1 MKWRTYS
8 VFVSSTFADMQAE
21 RDYLQTHV
29 FPLIN
34 SELRRDCISLRIID
48 LRFGINTLETSEESV
63 EEKVLRV
70 CMDEINRSRPFFL
83 GLLGNRYGTTPKE
96 SQLPRLAK
104 QYKGQSITA
113 IEIMHGFLQRD
124 DIRGCLFMERDS
136 ACYEHIPL
144 KLRSEE
150 YDDSCNS
157 EKQQDWEKLQSLKQ
171 SIKDRLTEKQR
182 SECYHE
188 YPARWDGHG
197 MTDLEDFGNTV
208 KEAILNEIHAHYTA
222 EHNDEPFVDEQRA
235 QEEFLHLHRERR
247 YLRNNLFESVSR
259 MIAAGGSMLVITGPE
274 GSGKS
279 SLYTALVDSFCQ
291 RDNVITLFHA
301 TDTGEEN
308 RSTDHMLAR
317 WIYQLEYRLGV
328 SHQDPIDAE
337 TRITYFRSLLRKVP
351 EGLTLVLFIDGV
363 EGFHQ
368 TPVGKYLT
376 FYPKSIIANC
386 CLCCTCIPGVADEL
400 LTYHH
405 SLRRYDMPA
414 LTRDE
419 AEGIIHTYAAYEDK
433 ELYPQNV
440 NMLLSKGSETQTNFE
455 SPLWLVIALQY
466 VTRLNQRD
474 FKEVADLAEQYEKSF
489 DKGLIA
495 SIDEK
500 IKSFPYREEKLFAAY
515 LNRIGEAYGAL
526 PTKVFQYL
534 SASYNGLDECVLA
547 ELLGKVWD
555 LRTFAIVRSFLRGFI
570 TEQSQMKTWQLVH
583 RKVRIPLTAAEK
595 AALCGDIAT
604 IYLHKLDT
612 NQLVTDNLFY
622 YLFHNNDTLNAFHY
636 IFSSRWYASR
646 VKEELIGVSEVIG
659 AEELLTFLFATFDQR
674 HKGIRKLM
682 PAWVAMIRI
691 KDCIMDIAHA
701 ACKRGDYQMA
711 VLLIDKFHAFLFD
724 VHIPYDIKLLNYML
738 TVEIKMDAT
747 ERIYSDSQQIREYCR
762 AIDRM
767 KIRGPISL
775 LFAPVA
781 KWYYNWKI
789 TKLK

>member
-34 SELRRDCISLRIID
+34 GELRRYCISLRIID
-48 LRFGINTLETSEESV
+48 LRFGINTLEISEESV

-96 SQLPRLAK
+96 SKLPRLAK

-124 DIRGCLFMERDS
+124 DIQGCLFMERDS

-144 KLRSEE
+144 KVRREK
-150 YDDSCNS
+150 YDDSCNP

-171 SIKDRLTEKQR
+171 SIKKRLTEKQR
-182 SECYHE
+182 SECFHE
-188 YPARWDGHG
+188 YIARWDGHG
-197 MTDLEDFGNTV
+197 MTDLDDFGITV

-222 EHNDEPFVDEQRA
+222 EHNEEPFVDEQRT

-247 YLRNNLFESVSR
+247 YQRNNLFENVSR
-259 MIAAGGSMLVITGPE
+259 MILGGSMVAITGPE

-279 SLYTALVDSFCQ
+279 SLYTALVDNFCQ

-308 RSTDHMLAR
+308 RNIDYMLAR
-317 WIYQLEYRLGV
+317 WIYQLELRLGV
-328 SHQDPIDAE
+328 SHQNTSDAKA
-337 TRITYFRSLLRKVP
+337 RITYFRNLLRKVP
-351 EGLTLVLFIDGV
+351 EGLTIVLFIDGV

-368 TPVGKYLT
+368 TLEGKYLT

-386 CLCCTCIPGVADEL
+386 CLCCTCLPDVADEL

-405 SLRRYDMPA
+405 SLQRYDMPV

-419 AEGIIHTYAAYEDK
+419 AEGIIHTYAEYEDK

-440 NMLLSKGSETQTNFE
+440 NTLLSKGTETLTCYE

-474 FKEVADLAEQYEKSF
+474 FLDAVDRAEQYEKSF

-500 IKSFPYREEKLFAAY
+500 IKSFPYREEELFAAY
-515 LNRIGEAYGAL
+515 LNRIGEAYGVL

-547 ELLGKVWD
+547 ELLGDVWD
-555 LRTFAIVRSFLRGFI
+555 LRTFSIVRGFLRGFI
-570 TEQSQMKTWQLVH
+570 TEQGQMKTWQLVH
-583 RKVRIPLTAAEK
+583 RKVRIPLTAARK
-595 AALCGDIAT
+595 AALCGDIVG
-604 IYLHKLDT
+604 IYLHKLYA

-622 YLFHNNDTLNAFHY
+622 YLFHCNDTLSAFHY
-636 IFSSRWYASR
+636 IFSNKWYESR
-646 VKEELIGVSEVIG
+646 VKEELIGVSEVMGTDQI
-659 AEELLTFLFATFDQR
+659 LTFLFSTFNLR
-674 HKGIRKLM
+674 HKGVRKLM
-682 PAWVAMIRI
+682 PAWMAMGRLRE
-691 KDCIMDIAHA
+691 CITDLANA
-701 ACKRGDYQMA
+701 ACKRGDYQKT

-724 VHIPYDIKLLNYML
+724 EHISYDNKLLNYMF
-738 TVEIKMDAT
+738 TIVIKLDAT
-747 ERIYSDSQQIREYCR
+747 EQIYTDSRQIDEYRCL
-762 AIDRM
+762 IDRM

-775 LFAPVA
+775 LLAPIA

-789 TKLK
+789 TKIK